1 MVKECFSVQEFIQ
14 RLMSS
19 DVDSVTHC
27 QDAQDPSAPTGVKRE
42 GTTYVIRLYHSQQAF
57 CIAEKQFLNQDHHK
71 LLDSEVKHH
80 HMLRNS
86 PMAVKC
92 FVCVFFLIICCIFL
106 QYLGKHFKL
115 L

>member
-1 MVKECFSVQEFIQ
+1 MQEFIQ

-57 CIAEKQFLNQDHHK
+57 CIAEKQFLKQDHHK